1 MDARVRL
8 GRTRHMKL
16 IELTQ
21 GKFAQIDDEDFEKV
35 SQYKWYYNSGY
46 ALTYSKGKRIRMH
59 RLVMNAPDGV
69 DVDHRDTN
77 KLNNQKPNLRL
88 CTTTQNNRNGILRK
102 DNTTGYKGVSIE
114 PSTGYFRPNVYK
126 DGVAL
131 SFGNFKDIHHAALA
145 RDLWAVD
152 LYGEFAST
160 NFPVVSF
167 GP

>member
-1 MDARVRL
+1 
-8 GRTRHMKL
+8 MKL
-16 IELTQ
+16 IPLSK
-21 GKFAQIDDEDFEKV
+21 GKFTKVDDDDFELV
-35 SQYKWYYNSGY
+35 SQYSWYENEGY
-46 ALTYSKGKRIRMH
+46 AITYCKGKRIRMH
-59 RLVMNAPDGV
+59 RLIMNAPDGV
-69 DVDHRDTN
+69 DVDHRDQD
-77 KLNNQKPNLRL
+77 KLNNQKYNLRF
-88 CTTTQNNRNGILRK
+88 CTTTQNNRNVRLHK
-102 DNTTGYKGVSIE
+102 NNTTGYKGVSIE

-126 DGVAL
+126 DGVAI

>member
-1 MDARVRL
+1 
-8 GRTRHMKL
+8 MKL
-16 IELTQ
+16 IPLSK
-21 GKFAQIDDEDFEKV
+21 GKFAKVDDEDYLRLIKH
-35 SQYKWYYNSGY
+35 KWYENDGY
-46 ALTYSKGKRIRMH
+46 AITYQKGKRIRMH
-59 RLVMNAPDGV
+59 RLIMNAPDGIN
-69 DVDHRDTN
+69 VDHRDTD
-77 KLNNQKPNLRL
+77 KLNNQKSNLRL
-88 CTTTQNNRNGILRK
+88 CTTTQNNRNGTLRK

-145 RDLWAVD
+145 RDLWALD